1 MTRAMGGSMPGVF
14 ALVVRVWTR
23 GARRMYNGSVGLT
36 EVGLSGMFSLS
47 LCFICSF
54 KMTDNFC
61 KAAVCI
67 PGSFLSSCRSHLMAF
82 MRSLANLTAASIGV
96 SVGILQCCG

>member
-1 MTRAMGGSMPGVF
+1 M
-14 ALVVRVWTR
+14 
-23 GARRMYNGSVGLT
+23 GLT
-36 EVGLSGMFSLS
+36 EVGLLGVLSLS
-47 LCFICSF
+47 LCFICSL

-61 KAAVCI
+61 KASVCL

-82 MRSLANLTAASIGV
+82 VRSLANLTAASIGV